1 MDGHP
6 PLAHHRGVGQQPH
19 SMLNV
24 TEAQNLAAGA
34 DSLLQPHVVVGV
46 TEKLRWKRRMGKST
60 YDRTARDLPK
70 LIVGDWFR
78 MSYQVTTRVDGRW
91 TNTRTHAKKL
101 RKNKKSCGKTV

>member
-46 TEKLRWKRRMGKST
+46 TEKMRWKRQKAKST
-60 YDRTARDLPK
+60 YDLRQTRQGPPRADRERSDQNETA
-70 LIVGDWFR
+70 
-78 MSYQVTTRVDGRW
+78 TR
-91 TNTRTHAKKL
+91 
-101 RKNKKSCGKTV
+101 